1 MSHCVFCLNQLE
13 ENESL
18 LVEECSVDNISALEL
33 LKSHFEFSDVI
44 EGQKSHFS
52 FVFIAFLLILENPR

>member
-44 EGQKSHFS
+44 KIHKKLI
-52 FVFIAFLLILENPR
+52 FICFH